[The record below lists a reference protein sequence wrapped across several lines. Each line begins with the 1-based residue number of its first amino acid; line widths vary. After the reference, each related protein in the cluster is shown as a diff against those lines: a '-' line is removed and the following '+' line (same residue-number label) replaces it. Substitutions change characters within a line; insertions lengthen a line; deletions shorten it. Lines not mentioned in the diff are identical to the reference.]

1 MNKPLIIVTGKN
13 GQLGWELQRLH
24 YQYTHQFNFLFV
36 GREELDLS
44 KIQSITTFFQQH
56 KPFYFIN
63 CAAYTAVDKA
73 ETEKDISFNINAL
86 AVAELAKQCAA
97 INCKF
102 ITVSTDYVFDGTKN
116 TPYEITDTTN
126 PLNQY
131 GYSKREGELLAIKN
145 NADAII
151 IRTSWVY
158 SSYGNNFVKTML
170 RLMKERE
177 SINVVS
183 DQIGSPTYAKD
194 LANAI
199 IQIVETLAIHGSQFR
214 NNIYHYSNDGIIS
227 WYDFAKEIQSL
238 SGLHCKVNSIPS
250 SQYPTPAKRPF
261 YTAMSK
267 EVISNNFQLKIK
279 NWKESLKECLAELG
293 YL

>member
-1 MNKPLIIVTGKN
+1 MNKPLIIVAGKN
-13 GQLGWELQRLH
+13 GQLGYELQRLH
-24 YQYTHQFNFLFV
+24 NSYAQQFNFLFV
-36 GREELDLS
+36 GREELDLNN
-44 KIQSITTFFQQH
+44 IHSIINFFQQN
-56 KPFYFIN
+56 KPSYFIN

-73 ETEKDISFNINAL
+73 ETEKDSSFNINAL
-86 AVAELAKQCAA
+86 AVGELAKQCAA

-116 TPYEITDTTN
+116 TPYETTDATY

-131 GYSKREGELLAIKN
+131 GHSKREGELLAIKN
-145 NADAII
+145 NKEAII

-170 RLMKERE
+170 RLMKEKE

-194 LANAI
+194 LADAI
-199 IQIVETLAIHGSQFR
+199 MQIVNYFTTHNSQLTTT
-214 NNIYHYSNDGIIS
+214 IYHYSNEGVIS

-238 SGLHCKVNSIPS
+238 SGLSCKVNPIPS

-261 YTAMSK
+261 FTAMSK
-267 EVISNNFQLKIK
+267 ELIANDFQLKIK